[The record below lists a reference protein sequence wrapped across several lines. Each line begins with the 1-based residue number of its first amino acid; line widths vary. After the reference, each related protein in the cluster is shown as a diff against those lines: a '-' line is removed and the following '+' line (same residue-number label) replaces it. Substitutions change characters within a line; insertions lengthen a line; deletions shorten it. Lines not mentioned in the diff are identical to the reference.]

1 MEIFKPVN
9 TILGRDASGSDNVLN
24 GSLNAGLKEATT
36 LPTLMIVATL
46 CFPLLQNRARM
57 VAATLCTHHQ
67 LEDGMYHL
75 TRFVKE
81 YYEKEYYEKE
91 STIHVDM
98 SSGGEISISVM
109 R

>member
-1 MEIFKPVN
+1 MGIFKPVN
-9 TILGRDASGSDNVLN
+9 TICGRDASGSDNVLTV
-24 GSLNAGLKEATT
+24 SLNAGLEEAAT
-36 LPTLMIVATL
+36 LPTLMIVGAL
-46 CFPLLQNRARM
+46 CHPLLQNGARM

-81 YYEKEYYEKE
+81 YYEKEYYEKQ

-98 SSGGEISISVM
+98 SSGGGQVQ
-109 R
+109 